1 MGWFLAAIVVVLVV
15 YLAVI
20 NRQFRYFLLIVIA
33 GIAAYGYYANI
44 LSENRKELARKL
56 IKPTEIEIQEA
67 ELSVGPF
74 GRLTARVRNRSR
86 YTLTNLSLRVIVR
99 DCEPDGKQ
107 CITVGESNA
116 SQYLT
121 IPPGQTRAM
130 NASVYFS
137 DLPKLRKW
145 HWDFHI
151 KEIEGQH

>member
-56 IKPTEIEIQEA
+56 INPTEIKIQEA
-67 ELSVGPF
+67 RLRVGPF
-74 GRLTARVRNRSR
+74 GRLTARVTNRSR

-107 CITVGESNA
+107 CITVGEDTA
-116 SQYLT
+116 SEYFT
-121 IPPGQTRAM
+121 IPPGQTRALDTPVRF
-130 NASVYFS
+130 NN
-137 DLPKLRKW
+137 LPKLRKW
-145 HWDFHI
+145 HWNFHI
-151 KEIEGQH
+151 KEIEGQR